1 MREPFVIVR
10 GAGDIAT
17 GTIYCLYKCAFKVL
31 ALESKKPTA
40 IRRLAAFCEAIYDGE
55 STVEGVTAYR
65 ADGISDA
72 ERIMSEGGLPVM
84 ADEQAESID
93 MLKPDVVVDAM
104 IAKRNLGTFK
114 EMAPLTIGLGPGF
127 TAGRDVHAAVE
138 TMRGHNLGRIIYDGS
153 PMPNTGVPGVI
164 AGFSSERVIHSPT
177 EGQIK
182 NISKIADIV
191 TKGQEI
197 AKIGNTAV
205 YASIDGVLR
214 GIIRDGYNVK
224 KGMKIADI
232 DPRIEQVNNCT
243 TISDKARCIAG
254 SVLEI
259 IIERRELWE

>member
-17 GTIYCLYKCAFKVL
+17 GTIYCLYKCRFKVL

-65 ADGISDA
+65 ADSISDA
-72 ERIMSEGGLPVM
+72 ERIMSDGGLPVM

-138 TMRGHNLGRIIYDGS
+138 TMRGHKLGRIIYDGS

-164 AGFSSERVIHSPT
+164 AGFSSERVIHSPA

>member
-1 MREPFVIVR
+1 
-10 GAGDIAT
+10 
-17 GTIYCLYKCAFKVL
+17 
-31 ALESKKPTA
+31 
-40 IRRLAAFCEAIYDGE
+40 
-55 STVEGVTAYR
+55 
-65 ADGISDA
+65 
-72 ERIMSEGGLPVM
+72 
-84 ADEQAESID
+84 
-93 MLKPDVVVDAM
+93 
-104 IAKRNLGTFK
+104 
-114 EMAPLTIGLGPGF
+114 
-127 TAGRDVHAAVE
+127 
-138 TMRGHNLGRIIYDGS
+138 
-153 PMPNTGVPGVI
+153 MPNTGVPGVI
-164 AGFSSERVIHSPT
+164 AGFSSERVIHSPA

>member
-10 GAGDIAT
+10 GAGDIAR
-17 GTIYCLYKCAFKVL
+17 GTTYCLYKCGFKVL

-65 ADGISDA
+65 ADSISDA
-72 ERIMSEGGLPVM
+72 ERIMSDGGLPVM

-138 TMRGHNLGRIIYDGS
+138 TMRGHKLGRIIYDGS

-164 AGFSSERVIHSPT
+164 AGFSSERVIHSPA